1 MLRAGRVHD
10 PEHTILYILGTVHIV
25 RRKKPILN
33 LCALPPTRS
42 RARLPS
48 LLCPHLQSFI
58 FQQLVQYTVLMWFP
72 KLGSIVRCQ
81 FYFPLHAPQMKS
93 MCQQLKR
100 LAERKGSS
108 RLSMKACHFLLL
120 CAFIFAP
127 SSSLFNIKNR
137 DGGGTAATECFQHL
151 FSHALVPA
159 ISHRKVDVL
168 LTKQRMHRNIFAVG
182 VATHHNTAHNT
193 QRFWNNRQEN
203 QYHLSFGI
211 QSTQLLLSKN
221 SNENME
227 DDELLERNDDGG
239 NESLSKLS
247 TEDDEYMSPT
257 KIRVEEDDSMIDPI
271 IILPL
276 ATISAIVLL
285 GLGVLYT
292 KVTNPVV
299 DFDVDFYMALDGVR
313 DIGGAD
319 ALDAGTISG
328 FPKLSPAEQ
337 LVGALFGPN

>member
-42 RARLPS
+42 RARLPLSSSSIFHLSAVSTIHSVDVVSKTWFHCS
-48 LLCPHLQSFI
+48 LTIL
-58 FQQLVQYTVLMWFP
+58 FP
-72 KLGSIVRCQ
+72 AT
-81 FYFPLHAPQMKS
+81 HAPQIKS

-159 ISHRKVDVL
+159 IIHRKVDVL

-276 ATISAIVLL
+276 ATISAIALL